1 MSHSHPSGLL
11 AAYNSLTDKHLAG
24 YFNNTRIRRHLLRS
38 GLITR
43 SGRIL
48 SEKEYKLNIM
58 KRDHQKYVRE
68 CLAQA
73 IFRKVLDMERYH
85 QLEIKKKLE
94 NLARKERIQRFKGE
108 HTRWSIE
115 DNIPIL
121 SPHPPVGP
129 KTNRGHSVL
138 LNEGHSSPLTPTAPR
153 PYTAPE
159 NIQPPIRLQP
169 LPSNPAVG
177 TVPKIIP
184 GSKSKGSMLEN
195 DAPLSTGGKKAM
207 MKFRNFTDNSQE
219 MNSYLLPNINNYLVP
234 IPPPSHPHGRKIT
247 RENRPETWRR
257 RQFRPTTAPN
267 DFEPNINA
275 VGESKRIHKIPLHS
289 NATITMMYFGKN
301 VRLSYYD
308 HPDFR
313 DEIKV
318 YQQHCGGENLCVYKG
333 KLLEKETFQFVSKR
347 HHGFPFSLTF
357 FLNGIQVNRLSSCC
371 EFKHRKGSR
380 LGGKRGY
387 FGFVCVER
395 SSPCYKCIIAM
406 GLDKK
411 ANPLKPR
418 KEKSLEKREEL
429 KKSDRKLRKVRELMK
444 SKKNEV
450 EGSRNAPAI
459 YSVHEE
465 STGIREVRTAVEEL
479 ERKGKPGQDIW
490 EDEQEHIFKY
500 DYEEDFE
507 LDEEKQNAKT
517 SRERQTGNQRNGMP
531 DSPSD
536 DEKDHLDTEKE
547 NKTSSQK
554 ASDVNDNG
562 KNEDDECSVSELE
575 EEKQDIKT
583 ISSTSSRSHSYSSG
597 SDDESI
603 LAEEEVH
610 DDNNRKG
617 SFSSQELNENDDP
630 EKFHLTIDEN
640 TLKIEDQ
647 EIIKLDVDAKTLIIE
662 ENLENN
668 LEEEKEKTT
677 QITEEDLSEKSRE
690 HVSKEEKEKE
700 KSKLWKNSPAKVK
713 NKKAGPSGVE
723 KGVGQIISEALE
735 SSCHSYYDTE
745 PGVSLTD
752 DGKDHS
758 MKPETDTGS
767 APSKNLV
774 VEERAAFSSN
784 KESKQVA
791 SEMCILENKEAVQEN
806 EVSQHMTAD
815 TIEEKANA
823 ALWEKAGDNETLLGE
838 WKPSTENSAL
848 AEEFRGEREIPQVI
862 ASDVEAEGVGSLF
875 KDILSPKEK
884 GSGGLEEDE
893 APEQQ
898 DLMQTV
904 LETETVISEL
914 EQGSEN
920 TVLANKG
927 IAQSS
932 EPFQE
937 EEALREEAVLELI
950 EAEKEK
956 YMHEEVLEKPD
967 QEDSVVEASTDREN
981 WGPMGD
987 FVSREDKDSEEAKLE
1002 SGEETGQER
1011 KEVMGREILLSIS
1024 PSEKTQETPMGSL
1037 RESHEQLYIEEVAR
1051 EETETEA
1058 ESHREDDRKEMLPE
1072 ELDVARERMKIER
1085 SEIPSVE
1092 TESEE
1097 EEVTRASG
1105 CQDKD
1110 TLEEEQKFKEEEE
1123 ETAKE
1128 GHSEE
1133 ETQVPSDKMESEG
1146 PIGTL
1151 QLTEDVGYQ
1160 GEDSLNEKG
1169 VTMFEAAPGFEKSLK
1184 NATTLRREE
1193 EGERLR
1199 EDSDTGHQGRAELC
1213 LGEKVTPPKQEVGS
1227 GSEGESVLD
1236 APENEPAG
1244 KTKAPEGKP
1253 IATDEAHEAQ
1263 ECTAT
1268 GQDGFSGQEGRE
1280 KEGPLQGSQL
1290 MGVMTTTQEAIP
1302 EEYSMMVIK
1311 SSVDIVGEAEEKEE
1325 NVKEVDEKFQMG
1337 TGEVKENQK
1346 GEESFSEGVTV
1357 AEDLHQGGGVA
1368 AAEMATEKREVLAD
1382 LKTVE
1387 EKTEANKASSFSDVA
1402 EEETWDTVGKTAAVK
1417 KVAVEEIALS
1427 EEEVPVVEEV
1437 PTTGA
1442 QGSGVGTLVEPS
1454 NEEGNVPPLKH
1465 DQKGQEAETRL
1476 QAESAAEKTGTGCC
1490 DGWQESGAAVEFRS
1504 GLSKERESKLN
1515 GESPQDEETL
1525 LIEANFTGTP
1535 EKIKHAVQKE
1545 SDTTDVSLNNTE
1557 A

>member
-48 SEKEYKLNIM
+48 SEKEYKLNVM

-115 DNIPIL
+115 DNMPIL

-159 NIQPPIRLQP
+159 NIQPPIRLRP

-195 DAPLSTGGKKAM
+195 EPPLSTGGKKAM
-207 MKFRNFTDNSQE
+207 MKFKNFTDNSQE

-234 IPPPSHPHGRKIT
+234 IPPPSHPHGRKVT

-257 RQFRPTTAPN
+257 RQFRPTTATN

-275 VGESKRIHKIPLHS
+275 IGEPKRIHKIPLHS

-301 VRLSYYD
+301 VRLSHYD
-308 HPDFR
+308 HPDLR

-411 ANPLKPR
+411 ASPLKPR
-418 KEKSLEKREEL
+418 REKSLEKREDL

-444 SKKNEV
+444 SKKNEI
-450 EGSRNAPAI
+450 EGNRNAPAI

-465 STGIREVRTAVEEL
+465 TTGIREVRTAVEEL

-507 LDEEKQNAKT
+507 LDEEKQNVKT
-517 SRERQTGNQRNGMP
+517 SRERQTSNQRNGMSE
-531 DSPSD
+531 SPSD

-554 ASDVNDNG
+554 ASNVNENG
-562 KNEDDECSVSELE
+562 KNEDDECSVSEQE
-575 EEKQDIKT
+575 EDKHDIKT
-583 ISSTSSRSHSYSSG
+583 SSSTSSRSHSYSSG

-630 EKFHLTIDEN
+630 EKFHLTIDKN

-647 EIIKLDVDAKTLIIE
+647 EIIKLDVDTKPLIIE

-668 LEEEKEKTT
+668 LEEETEKIT
-677 QITEEDLSEKSRE
+677 QITEENLSEKSRE

-700 KSKLWKNSPAKVK
+700 KSKFWKNSPAKVK
-713 NKKAGPSGVE
+713 NKKSVPSGVE

-735 SSCHSYYDTE
+735 SSCHNHYDAE
-745 PGVSLTD
+745 SGVSLTD
-752 DGKDHS
+752 DGKHHLL
-758 MKPETDTGS
+758 KPETDTGS

-774 VEERAAFSSN
+774 VEESAAFSSN
-784 KESKQVA
+784 MESKQVA
-791 SEMCILENKEAVQEN
+791 SEMCILENEDAVQEN
-806 EVSQHMTAD
+806 EVFQHMAAD

-823 ALWEKAGDNETLLGE
+823 ALWGKAGHNESLLGE
-838 WKPSTENSAL
+838 WKPGAENPAL
-848 AEEFRGEREIPQVI
+848 AEEFIGGREIPQVI
-862 ASDVEAEGVGSLF
+862 ASDAEAEGVGSQF

-884 GSGGLEEDE
+884 DSGGLEEDE
-893 APEQQ
+893 SPEQQ
-898 DLMQTV
+898 ELMQTV
-904 LETETVISEL
+904 LETETVISEGGW
-914 EQGSEN
+914 GSEN
-920 TVLANKG
+920 TILANKG

-937 EEALREEAVLELI
+937 DETLGEEAVLEMR
-950 EAEKEK
+950 EAESGKDV
-956 YMHEEVLEKPD
+956 HEEVPEKTNR
-967 QEDSVVEASTDREN
+967 EDSEEEAATDRESG
-981 WGPMGD
+981 GPTGD
-987 FVSREDKDSEEAKLE
+987 LVSRRDEDSGEAKLE
-1002 SGEETGQER
+1002 SGEEIGQER
-1011 KEVMGREILLSIS
+1011 QEVMGREKLLSIS
-1024 PSEKTQETPMGSL
+1024 PSEKTQEPPVGSL
-1037 RESHEQLYIEEVAR
+1037 KESHGQLCIEEGPR

-1058 ESHREDDRKEMLPE
+1058 ESHREDDREEMLPE

-1092 TESEE
+1092 TESEG

-1105 CQDKD
+1105 GQDKD
-1110 TLEEEQKFKEEEE
+1110 TLEEERKFKGEEDERV
-1123 ETAKE
+1123 KE
-1128 GHSEE
+1128 GSSEE
-1133 ETQVPSDKMESEG
+1133 ETQDPSDKMESEA
-1146 PIGTL
+1146 PMGTS
-1151 QLTEDVGYQ
+1151 QLTESVGYQ
-1160 GEDSLNEKG
+1160 GEDSLNERG
-1169 VTMFEAAPGFEKSLK
+1169 VTIFEAGFEKSLK
-1184 NATTLRREE
+1184 KATTPRREE
-1193 EGERLR
+1193 EEKGLR

-1213 LGEKVTPPKQEVGS
+1213 LWETVTPPKQEAGS
-1227 GSEGESVLD
+1227 GSEDESVLD
-1236 APENEPAG
+1236 APENEPEG
-1244 KTKAPEGKP
+1244 KTKSPKGKV

-1263 ECTAT
+1263 ECTVT
-1268 GQDGFSGQEGRE
+1268 RQYGFSGQEGRD
-1280 KEGPLQGSQL
+1280 KEGPLQGPQL
-1290 MGVMTTTQEAIP
+1290 VGVMTTTQEDVP

-1311 SSVDIVGEAEEKEE
+1311 SSVEVVGGAEEKEE
-1325 NVKEVDEKFQMG
+1325 KAKEVDEKFQMG
-1337 TGEVKENQK
+1337 TGKVKKENQE
-1346 GEESFSEGVTV
+1346 GDGSFSEGVTE
-1357 AEDLHQGGGVA
+1357 AEDLHQGGGATVA
-1368 AAEMATEKREVLAD
+1368 ETATEKREVLAD

-1402 EEETWDTVGKTAAVK
+1402 EEETWDTGGKTAAVER
-1417 KVAVEEIALS
+1417 VAVEEIALR
-1427 EEEVPVVEEV
+1427 EEEVPVEAEA
-1437 PTTGA
+1437 PMTSA
-1442 QGSGVGTLVEPS
+1442 QGTGVGTLGES
-1454 NEEGNVPPLKH
+1454 SDEEGNVPPLKQH
-1465 DQKGQEAETRL
+1465 QKGQEAETRP
-1476 QAESAAEKTGTGCC
+1476 QAESAAEKTGTGCF

-1504 GLSKERESKLN
+1504 GLSKERELELN
-1515 GESPQDEETL
+1515 GESPQNEETL
-1525 LIEANFTGTP
+1525 PTESNFTGTP
-1535 EKIKHAVQKE
+1535 EQRKHKVQRE
-1545 SDTTDVSLNNTE
+1545 SDTTDLSLNNTK